1 MCSRM
6 QCSRAAATER
16 KHMAPAM
23 SAVQRPW
30 WVRKNRAFWTKTFII
45 SALYRGFATGVLAG
59 ELPSL
64 GIASNL
70 RLCACFRKKFVE
82 RQLRRRRRRQNS
94 FALLERGFP
103 ALLAG

>member
-64 GIASNL
+64 GSEPN
-70 RLCACFRKKFVE
+70 RQLCACFLKKFVE
-82 RQLRRRRRRQNS
+82 GRSEGAGEGKTRLRCWK
-94 FALLERGFP
+94 EGFQPCCP
-103 ALLAG
+103 A